1 MYILYLGNYF
11 HYRILYVLLY
21 VRLILL
27 IKIRI
32 AYVKL
37 YIILSTKRK
46 FSSRNC
52 PFIHLF
58 QLQEL
63 YNDKKNWYT
72 VWRIQLLTT
81 VCDIFIQTTLWIN
94 FQIIFFNLTTTFLYC
109 YSRRNV
115 TFLLMLEKSIVY
127 LYSSNIFRFNIK
139 SITIKV

>member
-37 YIILSTKRK
+37 YIILSTKKK

-94 FQIIFFNLTTTFLYC
+94 FQIISSDNYI
-109 YSRRNV
+109 S
-115 TFLLMLEKSIVY
+115 LLLFTSKC
-127 LYSSNIFRFNIK
+127 NIFIDAWEINCIFIFFK
-139 SITIKV
+139 YIQI